1 MENAAFI
8 FDTEQPDKIEFTSF
22 PCKVEVCRTKE
33 LDRWIAERHYLKST
47 PAGARLRLWI
57 LDKEGKRIGAMMW
70 GRPNARKLDQEHLLE
85 LTRMYMIDETMPM
98 SESRALSLAR
108 KYIRKNLPEI
118 KGIIAYSSTGQEH
131 EGIIYIADNWFELG
145 RTKEY
150 KSGWSNRDGRSD
162 RDNSEKI
169 RWVRTP

>member
-1 MENAAFI
+1 MW
-8 FDTEQPDKIEFTSF
+8 
-22 PCKVEVCRTKE
+22 V
-33 LDRWIAERHYLKST
+33 
-47 PAGARLRLWI
+47 
-57 LDKEGKRIGAMMW
+57 LDKEGQRIGAMMW

-108 KYIRKNLPEI
+108 KYIQKNLPEI

-150 KSGWSNRDGRSD
+150 KNGWSNREGRSD